1 MNKMRKLISGLLACL
16 LLAGCGVAAEPAQ
29 TAAPTT
35 AQVTEATV
43 PVTTAA
49 ETEPEE
55 ETIRVL
61 PDGVYTVDFVTDSS
75 MFRANEAC
83 DGKGTLTVS
92 GGVQT
97 LHVSLRS
104 TNIVNLYV
112 GTAEDAQKPGA
123 VLLEHTVDT
132 VTYSDGL
139 SEEVFGFDV
148 PVASV
153 GQEFDLALIGT
164 KGVWYDHRVSVQNP
178 VPQEGTYTC
187 EVVLSGGSG
196 RAGVTSPAKL
206 VSDGKTL
213 TATIEWSSPNYEYM
227 IVDGTQYDPIQTEGN
242 STFEIPVTLDTVLA
256 VSASTVAMSQ
266 PHLVDYTLYFDSASL
281 AAK

>member
-1 MNKMRKLISGLLACL
+1 MNKTRKLISGLLACL
-16 LLAGCGVAAEPAQ
+16 LLAGCGAAAEPAQ

-187 EVVLSGGSG
+187 EVALSGGSG
-196 RAGVTSPAKL
+196 RASVTSPAKL

>member
-178 VPQEGTYTC
+178 VPQAGSYTC
-187 EVVLSGGSG
+187 AVTLAGGSG
-196 RAGVTSPAKL
+196 RASVASPAEL
-206 VSDGKTL
+206 TSDGETL
-213 TATIEWSSPNYEYM
+213 TATIQWSSPHYSYM
-227 IVDGTQYDPIQTEGN
+227 IVDGVQYDPIQQEGN
-242 STFEIPVTLDTVLA
+242 STFRIPVALDADMA
-256 VSASTVAMSQ
+256 VSALTTAMSE
-266 PHLVDYTLYFDSASL
+266 PHLVEYTLYFDSTTL
-281 AAK
+281 AGK

>member
-16 LLAGCGVAAEPAQ
+16 LLAGCGAAAEPAQ

-178 VPQEGTYTC
+178 VPQEGRYTC
-187 EVVLSGGSG
+187 EVALSGGSG

>member
-1 MNKMRKLISGLLACL
+1 MNKTRKLISGLLACL
-16 LLAGCGVAAEPAQ
+16 LLAGCGAAAAPAQ

>member
-16 LLAGCGVAAEPAQ
+16 LLAGCGAAAEPVQ

-187 EVVLSGGSG
+187 EVALSGGSG

>member
-1 MNKMRKLISGLLACL
+1 M
-16 LLAGCGVAAEPAQ
+16 
-29 TAAPTT
+29 
-35 AQVTEATV
+35 
-43 PVTTAA
+43 
-49 ETEPEE
+49 
-55 ETIRVL
+55 
-61 PDGVYTVDFVTDSS
+61 
-75 MFRANEAC
+75 
-83 DGKGTLTVS
+83 
-92 GGVQT
+92 
-97 LHVSLRS
+97 
-104 TNIVNLYV
+104 
-112 GTAEDAQKPGA
+112 
-123 VLLEHTVDT
+123 LLEHTVDT

-187 EVVLSGGSG
+187 EVALSGGSG

-266 PHLVDYTLYFDSASL
+266 PHLVDYKLYFDSATL
-281 AAK
+281 TAK